1 MRLVVL
7 CVVVVAM
14 CLVAPRVSQAT
25 TVRPAA
31 APILDRMRRLSFTIA
46 DAHTD
51 RMVRQRLRTRLARTT
66 FVETAP
72 GDPAFGRVVDKGKE
86 LHLCV
91 LDNSGRPER
100 DEYIVRALV
109 HELAHVASVSVG
121 HTSEFQSNETALVET
136 ARRLKLLPD
145 TELPGA
151 MHCGAFV

>member
-14 CLVAPRVSQAT
+14 CLVAPRVSQGRA
-25 TVRPAA
+25 RPAA
-31 APILDRMRRLSFTIA
+31 APILDRMRRLSFMIA

-51 RMVRQRLRTRLARTT
+51 RVVRQRLRTRLARTT

-109 HELAHVASVSVG
+109 HELAHVASISVG
-121 HTSEFQSNETALVET
+121 HTSEFQANETALVET
-136 ARRLKLLPD
+136 ARRLRLLPD